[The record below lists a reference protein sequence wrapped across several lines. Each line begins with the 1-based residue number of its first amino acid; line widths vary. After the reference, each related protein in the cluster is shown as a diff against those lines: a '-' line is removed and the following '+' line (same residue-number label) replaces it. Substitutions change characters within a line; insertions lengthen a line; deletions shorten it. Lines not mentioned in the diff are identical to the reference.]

1 MSTTFLKIFSEFF
14 QAIAYNTYITSQ
26 WTRDYNTP
34 FPEVANS
41 PGRFFSG
48 PLFAR
53 VKNPTLP
60 PTQFFFG
67 RAPHSLSPTAV
78 SFFLL
83 APSSIVP
90 KGPPSQTPTHE
101 RT

>member
-1 MSTTFLKIFSEFF
+1 MLSTTIFTFFKIFF

-34 FPEVANS
+34 FSEVANS
-41 PGRFFSG
+41 PWRFFSG
-48 PLFAR
+48 QLFSR

-67 RAPHSLSPTAV
+67 RAPHNLSPTALQK
-78 SFFLL
+78 SLK
-83 APSSIVP
+83 APSSIFP
-90 KGPPSQTPTHE
+90 
-101 RT
+101 

>member
-67 RAPHSLSPTAV
+67 RAPYSLSLTADK
-78 SFFLL
+78 FLL
-83 APSSIVP
+83 MAFSLIIR
-90 KGPPSQTPTHE
+90 PPSNFPLKPNPHT
-101 RT
+101 